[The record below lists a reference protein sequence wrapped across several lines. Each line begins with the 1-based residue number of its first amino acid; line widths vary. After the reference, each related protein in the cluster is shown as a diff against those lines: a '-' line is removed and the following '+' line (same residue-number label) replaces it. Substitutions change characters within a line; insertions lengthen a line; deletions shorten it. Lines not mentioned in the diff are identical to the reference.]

1 MKCISLDID
10 TLPLLVRNLLLGRIV
25 MGIEYSLDLEP
36 TLGHGMP
43 DVLQDNLIG
52 YEWLS
57 SPVDIDEGEHLM
69 LNGVPRARYLVGSDT
84 GGWLILSGWPIVG
97 DT

>member
-1 MKCISLDID
+1 MER
-10 TLPLLVRNLLLGRIV
+10 LPLLVSDFLLGRIV

-57 SPVDIDEGEHLM
+57 SPVDVDEGEHLM
-69 LNGVPRARYLVGSDT
+69 LNGVPLAST
-84 GGWLILSGWPIVG
+84 WLSFESINFVSATYINS
-97 DT
+97 